1 MSGRGD
7 VLAAVLS
14 DLAAEGDWLDMVVGG
29 LDESGWRRPTPAPGW
44 TIAHQI
50 GHLTSSDQ
58 YALRAATDPAAFA
71 ATLEQILAG
80 AVTVDSAAA
89 DEAAL
94 PPADLLGRWRAG
106 RAELAAALA
115 AVPDGT
121 RLPWFGPPM
130 GAASMATARLMES
143 WAHADD
149 VAQALEVPHPPTDG
163 LRHIAHLGVRT
174 RDFAFRSHGLTP
186 PADAFRVRLT
196 APSGD
201 VWSWGPDDA
210 AQRVEGTAL
219 EFCLLATR
227 RRHRLDTALIASGPE
242 ANRWLDIAQAY
253 VGEPGAGR
261 QPTATAPPSGPAPT
275 A

>member
-1 MSGRGD
+1 VADRAD
-7 VLAAVLS
+7 VLSGILS
-14 DLAAEGDWLDMVVGG
+14 DLAAEGAWLDGVVAGP
-29 LDESGWRRPTPAPGW
+29 DESGWQRPTPAPGW

-58 YALRAATDPAAFA
+58 YALRAASDPAAFA
-71 ATLEQILAG
+71 VTLEQILAG
-80 AVTVDSAAA
+80 EVTVDSAAA

-130 GAASMATARLMES
+130 SAASMATARLMET
-143 WAHADD
+143 WAHGDD
-149 VAQALEVPHPPTDG
+149 VAQALGVPHPPTDG
-163 LRHIAHLGVRT
+163 LRQIAHLGVRT
-174 RDFAFRSHGLTP
+174 RDFAFTLHGLTP
-186 PADAFRVRLT
+186 PADAFLVRLT
-196 APSGD
+196 APSGTPSNGT

-219 EFCLLATR
+219 DFCLLATR
-227 RRHRLDTALIASGPE
+227 RRHRLDTALLATGPE

-261 QPTATAPPSGPAPT
+261 PPSGPAP
-275 A
+275 AM